1 VDPATITL
9 IILGLAV
16 VAFISNKL
24 PVAVVALLVALA
36 LWATGVLDLG
46 SALGGFGDPV
56 VIFLASLF
64 VVSEGL
70 DSSGVTAWAGQALG
84 RRAGTSPRRV
94 LIAIMVLCA
103 LLTTLLTPNGSVAAL
118 LPMVVVLAIRA
129 KSSPS
134 QFLMP
139 LAFAAHAGS
148 MLALTGT
155 VVNVIVSDASLDAGA
170 GRFGF
175 FEFALVGL
183 PLLAATI
190 AACVI
195 LGPIVLPKETPR
207 YIGPDLSRHAHTLA
221 GQYDLTGGLYRLR
234 IREQSP
240 LVGLAL
246 DDLDL
251 GADHPG
257 LRLVGA
263 QRPDRHPAPP
273 GHLIGVDDVL
283 VVAGPSD
290 QVSLLMVDSDLA
302 VRMLPLGSES
312 GGDLITR
319 EAGVVE
325 VVVPPRSPFVGER
338 VFPGMLRGSD
348 VVILAVRRR
357 GKDVGGAIDVTE
369 GDVLLLH
376 GAWPAVEAL
385 VDDRDVLLVDSPD
398 LLRRQAV
405 PFGSKAPRALV
416 VVAIMVVLLVLG
428 VVPAAVAG
436 MIGALGMVLTR
447 VVTVPQAYRAL
458 PWEIIILIGGLIP
471 LSVAITDSSAA
482 DVIAD
487 VIVAVV
493 GEANPYVLLLTLFV
507 FTCALGQVVSNTA
520 TVLIVVPI
528 ALAAAAETG
537 LSVQPVLMLV
547 AVAGAAS
554 FLTPIATPSNMM
566 VMGPGGYRFGSY
578 WRLGLPVMALWLAV
592 ALLVIPLFWPL

>member
-1 VDPATITL
+1 M
-9 IILGLAV
+9 
-16 VAFISNKL
+16 VAFITNKL
-24 PVAVVALLVALA
+24 PVGVVALLVALS

-46 SALGGFGDPV
+46 GALGGFGDPV

-70 DSSGVTAWAGQALG
+70 DASGVTAWAGQTLAQ
-84 RRAGTSPRRV
+84 RAGTSPRRV
-94 LIAIMVLCA
+94 LVAVMILCA

-118 LPMVVVLAIRA
+118 LPMVILLALRA
-129 KSSPS
+129 KTSPS

-155 VVNVIVSDASLDAGA
+155 VVNVIVSDASADAGA

-175 FEFALVGL
+175 FEFALIGL
-183 PLLAATI
+183 PLLAITI

-195 LGPIVLPKETPR
+195 LGPLVLPKETPK
-207 YIGPDLSRHAHTLA
+207 YVPPDLSRHANTLA
-221 GQYDLTGGLYRLR
+221 GQYDLTGGLHRLR
-234 IREQSP
+234 IREGSP
-240 LVGLAL
+240 LVGTAL
-246 DDLDL
+246 GDLDL

-257 LRLVGA
+257 LRFVGA
-263 QRPDRHPAPP
+263 QRPDRSPAPAA
-273 GHLIGVDDVL
+273 HLLDVDDVL

-290 QVSLLMVDSDLA
+290 QVGRLMIDSDLA
-302 VRMLPLGSES
+302 VRMLPHSAEPD
-312 GGDLITR
+312 GGLITR

-325 VVVPPRSPFVGER
+325 VVVPPRSPFLGDR
-338 VFPGMLRGSD
+338 VFPGMVRGSD

-357 GKDVGGAIDVTE
+357 GKDVLGATDVTE

-376 GAWPAVEAL
+376 GTWPAVDAL

-405 PFGSKAPRALV
+405 PFGSKAPRALI
-416 VVAIMVVLLVLG
+416 VVAVMVVLLVLG

-436 MIGALGMVLTR
+436 IIGALGMVATR

-471 LSVAITDSSAA
+471 LSVAITDSGAA
-482 DVIAD
+482 DLIAD
-487 VIVAVV
+487 VIVTVV
-493 GEANPYVLLLTLFV
+493 GEANPYVLLVTLFV

-537 LSVQPVLMLV
+537 LAVQPVLMLV
-547 AVAGAAS
+547 GVAGAAS
-554 FLTPIATPSNMM
+554 FLTPIATPSNLM

-578 WRLGLPVMALWLAV
+578 WRLGLPVMALWLVV
-592 ALLVIPLFWPL
+592 ALLVIPVFWPL